1 MHSAKKYFEY
11 LYGLERSGMKYSLS
25 NIRKLLE
32 HLGNPHKGMNFIHI
46 AGTNG
51 KGATASFIASIF
63 QENKI
68 KTGLYTSPHLFNF
81 NERIRING
89 DPIDNKYVFA
99 FINEHRK
106 FIDKIKPSFFEVTT
120 AIALKY
126 FRDNNVEAAVLEA
139 GLGGRLD
146 STNIVQPKLSVI
158 TQIALDHMQYLG
170 NTLEAIAKEKLGI
183 VKKDVDVIISD
194 NNKKL
199 KPLFKKS
206 IEKSHLFYLNDTTKI
221 KITGKSIFEIT
232 LVLNSKKHK
241 YKLFTYL
248 LGSYQRINA
257 ACAVAAVLKYSK
269 QEGIKIRWRS
279 IADGVKKVKC
289 NTGYFGRLEVIKSHW
304 KKYIFDISHNPAG
317 IKDALDNIPLKP
329 DIIVFGMMADKDY
342 KNSIKEIL
350 RETNNIIF
358 TKPNYPRALNTEV
371 MYEYA
376 LSLAGNKNIYKV
388 NNLRDAVMQ
397 VECMGK
403 GRKVILYIG
412 SFFLISQAHR
422 LMKKYGYI

>member
-1 MHSAKKYFEY
+1 
-11 LYGLERSGMKYSLS
+11 
-25 NIRKLLE
+25 
-32 HLGNPHKGMNFIHI
+32 MNFIHI

-68 KTGLYTSPHLFNF
+68 KTGLYTSPHLFKF

-89 DPIDNKYVFA
+89 ETIDNKYIFA
-99 FINEHRK
+99 FINEHKK
-106 FIDKIKPSFFEVTT
+106 FIEKIKPSFFEVTT
-120 AIALKY
+120 ALALKY
-126 FRDNNVEAAVLEA
+126 FRDKSVELAVLEA

-146 STNIVQPKLSVI
+146 STNIVHPKLSVI
-158 TQIALDHMQYLG
+158 TQIAMDHMQYLG
-170 NTLEAIAKEKLGI
+170 NIIEAIAKEKLGI

-194 NNKKL
+194 NNKNL

-206 IEKSHLFYLNDTTKI
+206 IEKGHLFYLDDIAKI
-221 KITGKSIFEIT
+221 IITGKSLFEIT
-232 LVLNSKKHK
+232 LVLSLKKYK
-241 YKLFTYL
+241 YKLFNSL
-248 LGSYQRINA
+248 PGSYQRINA

-269 QEGIKIRWRS
+269 QEGIRIRRNC
-279 IADGVKKVKC
+279 IAEGVKNVKQ
-289 NTGYFGRLEVIKSHW
+289 NTGYFGRLEVINSHL

-317 IKDALDNIPLKP
+317 IKAALENIPLKP

-350 RETNNIIF
+350 KKTNNIIF
-358 TKPNYPRALNTEV
+358 TKPNYPRALNPDI
-371 MYEYA
+371 MHDYA

-397 VECMGK
+397 VESMVKGK
-403 GRKVILYIG
+403 KAVLYIG
-412 SFFLISQAHR
+412 SFFLISEVYK
-422 LMKKYGYI
+422 LIKKYGFIQ